1 VNSPPLA
8 EREFLLLTLCL
19 EDRERSALRI
29 CHHSHAANIFNL
41 RRRHVEFRTKAFR
54 LCGYHIAIGDQQ
66 INLPVRW
73 RPGIAK
79 RWRRNSPN
87 ELIVIEE
94 MIVVV
99 GGIFIFLP
107 NSPFEKLLIKS
118 AGAILI
124 GCAQVNTEAIVA
136 FRLPHGENGS
146 CRVLHDCQPPDVIH
160 IERFR
165 NHFRAPLLAVVPY
178 QAAARQC

>member
-8 EREFLLLTLCL
+8 EREFLLLTRCL

-41 RRRHVEFRTKAFR
+41 HKRHVEFRTKAFG
-54 LCGYHIAIGDQQ
+54 LCGYHMAIGDQQ

-79 RWRRNSPN
+79 RWRQNSPN

-107 NSPFEKLLIKS
+107 NSLFEKLLIKS

-124 GCAQVNTEAIVA
+124 GYAQVSHTECTVSPAA
-136 FRLPHGENGS
+136 WRKRLLSGPARLPSARRHTH
-146 CRVLHDCQPPDVIH
+146 RT
-160 IERFR
+160 
-165 NHFRAPLLAVVPY
+165 VP
-178 QAAARQC
+178 QSLSRQVPAFSTAT

>member
-1 VNSPPLA
+1 MGFAEIRSANSPPLA
-8 EREFLLLTLCL
+8 EREFLLLMRCL

-41 RRRHVEFRTKAFR
+41 HRRHVEFRAKAFR

-73 RPGIAK
+73 RLWIAK
-79 RWRRNSPN
+79 RWRQNSPN

-99 GGIFIFLP
+99 EGSSSSFPIRHL
-107 NSPFEKLLIKS
+107 KS
-118 AGAILI
+118 
-124 GCAQVNTEAIVA
+124 C
-136 FRLPHGENGS
+136 S
-146 CRVLHDCQPPDVIH
+146 
-160 IERFR
+160 
-165 NHFRAPLLAVVPY
+165 
-178 QAAARQC
+178 

>member
-66 INLPVRW
+66 IICQCGGA
-73 RPGIAK
+73 PGL
-79 RWRRNSPN
+79 RNA
-87 ELIVIEE
+87 
-94 MIVVV
+94 
-99 GGIFIFLP
+99 GGRIP
-107 NSPFEKLLIKS
+107 PMNSS
-118 AGAILI
+118 
-124 GCAQVNTEAIVA
+124 
-136 FRLPHGENGS
+136 
-146 CRVLHDCQPPDVIH
+146 
-160 IERFR
+160 
-165 NHFRAPLLAVVPY
+165 
-178 QAAARQC
+178 